1 MPELMCLEEVE
12 TDSAADK
19 VITIVTMSEQKTIN
33 HVLPGT
39 PSDDP
44 HQRPGCSTRPAAA
57 ETKPRALKSRFSNQI
72 KRNLTK
78 PVRPI
83 PPTELS
89 I

>member
-12 TDSAADK
+12 TDSAADNK

-44 HQRPGCSTRPAAA
+44 HQRPGCSTPAAA